1 MDVLFNFGYLDLI
14 FITSSVSLLLLWVRS
29 RRPSDYPPGP
39 TPIPVIGNFHNLV
52 NKDFMQSLRDLRQK
66 HGDIFSLSL
75 GTFWVIVVNGSDNLK
90 EILIKRGEKTSD
102 RPKFFVFNLV
112 NNRGIISASG
122 PSWKHHRT
130 FALSKLRD
138 FGFGKRSFESN
149 IHEELEIFLNE
160 LEKYDEQAFDI
171 SEIIHTSMSNIV
183 MAITLGRRFD
193 YKDPEFSYFVQLLN
207 ENFNNAAVLGP
218 VNFIPILEK
227 LPIDIFGA
235 KQMSKNAERCNAFL
249 QNEINEHEKTLDENN
264 IRDFIDAYLVE
275 LRQERDTDNYFSG
288 ANLLASIGDL
298 FAAGTETTAT
308 TIRWALMY
316 LLNNMDIQHK
326 MWKEINENV
335 GSGRLPSLSD
345 KPNLPYCEA
354 VILESLRLGN
364 IVPFSLPHTVSEDIY
379 YKGMKIPKDSVI
391 FPSLDSVVYD
401 DSLFPNSHIFNP
413 ERFIDENGKLCGQEK
428 ILTFSLGRRV
438 CLGESLA
445 RLELFLYLT
454 ALVQRFQFLPPEG
467 DNPPAVEGKLGVT
480 YSPILYKIR
489 AVRRS

>member
-1 MDVLFNFGYLDLI
+1 MDGVLFNFRYLDLI
-14 FITSSVSLLLLWVRS
+14 FVIASLFLLLVWIRS

-39 TPIPVIGNFHNLV
+39 TPIPVIGNFHNLA
-52 NKDFMQSLRDLRQK
+52 NKDFMQSLR
-66 HGDIFSLSL
+66 
-75 GTFWVIVVNGSDNLK
+75 
-90 EILIKRGEKTSD
+90 
-102 RPKFFVFNLV
+102 
-112 NNRGIISASG
+112 IISASG
-122 PSWKHHRT
+122 PSWKHQRT

-160 LEKYDEQAFDI
+160 LEKYNEQPFDI

-183 MAITLGRRFD
+183 MAITVGRRFD

-227 LPIDIFGA
+227 LPVDIFGA
-235 KQMSKNAERCNAFL
+235 KRMAKNAERSDAFF

-275 LRQERDTDNYFSG
+275 LRQERDTANYFSG
-288 ANLLASIGDL
+288 ENLLSTIGDL

-308 TIRWALMY
+308 TIRWALLY
-316 LLNNMDIQHK
+316 LLNNMDIQQK
-326 MWKEINENV
+326 MWKEINEMV
-335 GSGRLPSLSD
+335 GSGRLPGLSD

-364 IVPFSLPHTVSEDIY
+364 IVPFSVPHTVSEDIY
-379 YKGMKIPKDSVI
+379 YKGMKIPKNSVI

-401 DSLFPNSHIFNP
+401 ESLFPNCHIFYP
-413 ERFIDENGKLCGQEK
+413 ERFIDENGKLSGQEK

-445 RLELFLYLT
+445 RIELFLYLT
-454 ALVQRFQFLPPEG
+454 ALVQRFQFLPPAG